1 MYLAETTGGVR
12 RGCASARW
20 KLQTEQAFTHQCTRG
35 RGKQAGPDSCPSHL
49 REPTHGREIPFLSW
63 VWGTPHTKSHTCC
76 SSRHACV
83 QVTSVVSRP
92 FETPWTVAFRLLCP
106 WDSPAGNTGVGCH
119 ALLQGIFL
127 TQGLIT
133 SPALLGSLPVAPPGK
148 QFSATSR
155 KVNIVQRKPLSTA
168 LLLSALS

>member
-1 MYLAETTGGVR
+1 MPVGSCRRSRRSHISAHGEEGSRQGLILVR
-12 RGCASARW
+12 AISVNS
-20 KLQTEQAFTHQCTRG
+20 Q
-35 RGKQAGPDSCPSHL
+35 
-49 REPTHGREIPFLSW
+49 HGREIPFLSW